1 MFVLLRKNSDIV
13 DSLDIR
19 FQNYE
24 FEYLQSWPTW
34 KDKTEGLK
42 NLVKQT
48 L

>member
-19 FQNYE
+19 FQNGE
-24 FEYLQSWPTW
+24 FEYLQSWLTW